1 MRVYEYKVDGK
12 KKKVELELKSK
23 INVKEFLAKIN
34 ENRES
39 VIVKVNGKIVTE
51 FDSISKEDKIE
62 LIKIASGG

>member
-1 MRVYEYKVDGK
+1 MEYKVDGK
-12 KKKVELELKSK
+12 NKKVKFELKDK
-23 INVKEFLAKIN
+23 INVKDFIEKIN